1 MPTSTR
7 AFVRRSASS
16 ILVSI
21 RPFGAGLYRVGG
33 FSFALAF
40 AVIVAIGQVFAYS
53 RGMRPAIDY
62 AASRRPRFTKRQF
75 WGTVLRTIG
84 HIATALVCSSL
95 IHHVDHAWAFALRV
109 GLVTGIVT
117 AVGMTV
123 NPFIEC

>member
-21 RPFGAGLYRVGG
+21 RPFGAGLYWIGG

-40 AVIVAIGQVFAYS
+40 AVIVTIGEAFAYS
-53 RGMRPAIDY
+53 RGTRPAIDY

-75 WGTVLRTIG
+75 WSTVLRTIG
-84 HIATALVCSSL
+84 YMHLT
-95 IHHVDHAWAFALRV
+95 
-109 GLVTGIVT
+109 
-117 AVGMTV
+117 
-123 NPFIEC
+123 